1 MKVTISPQ
9 KPRVIKRST
18 STGFTY
24 IGLLAAVAI
33 MGIFMMVVGE
43 VWQTLQKR
51 EKESELLFIGN
62 EYRRAI
68 TDYYMHTPGTA
79 PRYVMK
85 LEELL
90 KDARYPVTRR
100 YLRKLYK
107 DPLTRTGE
115 WGLLKN
121 ANGQIYGVYSL
132 STAEPFKKEHFKKDD
147 HDFEGRGSYAEW
159 VFKYVPTQAT
169 ANTGLS
175 AGATTQASPL
185 ATPKPNT
192 TTNSNMGFSNGSFSN
207 QPKTPV
213 RR

>member
-1 MKVTISPQ
+1 MKVTINNQS
-9 KPRVIKRST
+9 VINRSA
-18 STGFTY
+18 SAGFTY

-43 VWQTLQKR
+43 VWQSLQKR

-68 TDYYMHTPGTA
+68 ADYYTQTPGNA

-85 LEELL
+85 LEDLL

-100 YLRKLYK
+100 YLRKIYK
-107 DPLTRTGE
+107 DPLTGKDE

-121 ANGQIYGVYSL
+121 AAGQIYGVYSL
-132 STAEPFKKEHFKKDD
+132 SIAEPFKKEHFKKDD
-147 HDFEGRGSYAEW
+147 RDFEGKGSYAEW
-159 VFKYVPTQAT
+159 VFKYVPTQAAT
-169 ANTGLS
+169 APVLS
-175 AGATTQASPL
+175 AGAPAQASPL

-192 TTNSNMGFSNGSFSN
+192 MTNMGFSNGSFSN

>member
-1 MKVTISPQ
+1 MKITVNNQS
-9 KPRVIKRST
+9 VINRSA

-43 VWQTLQKR
+43 VWQSLQKR

-68 TDYYMHTPGTA
+68 TDYYTQTPGNA

-107 DPLTRTGE
+107 DPLTGKDE

-121 ANGQIYGVYSL
+121 AAGQIYGVYSL

-147 HDFEGRGSYAEW
+147 HDFEGRGSYGEW
-159 VFKYVPTQAT
+159 VFKYVPTQAAT
-169 ANTGLS
+169 ATVLS
-175 AGATTQASPL
+175 AGAPAQASPL

-192 TTNSNMGFSNGSFSN
+192 MTNSNMGFSNGSFSN

>member
-1 MKVTISPQ
+1 MKITVNNQSFIN
-9 KPRVIKRST
+9 RSA
-18 STGFTY
+18 SAGFTY

-43 VWQTLQKR
+43 VWQSLQKR
-51 EKESELLFIGN
+51 EKESELLFVGN

-68 TDYYMHTPGTA
+68 TDYYTQTPGNA

-85 LEELL
+85 LEDLL

-100 YLRKLYK
+100 YLRKIYK
-107 DPLTRTGE
+107 DPLTGKAE

-121 ANGQIYGVYSL
+121 AAGQIYGVYSL
-132 STAEPFKKEHFKKDD
+132 SSAEPFKKEHFKKDD

-169 ANTGLS
+169 TAPVLS
-175 AGATTQASPL
+175 AGAPVQASPL

-192 TTNSNMGFSNGSFSN
+192 MTNSNMGFSNGSFSN

>member
-1 MKVTISPQ
+1 MEIQVVYKKQSV
-9 KPRVIKRST
+9 KKRSA
-18 STGFTY
+18 SAGFTY

-43 VWQTLQKR
+43 IWQSLQKR

-68 TDYYMHTPGTA
+68 ADYYTQTPGNT

-107 DPLTRTGE
+107 DPITGSAE

-121 ANGQIYGVYSL
+121 TSGQIYGVYSL
-132 STAEPFKKEHFKKDD
+132 SNAESFKKEHFKKDD

-159 VFKYVPTQAT
+159 VFKYVPTQAA
-169 ANTGLS
+169 ANAVLS
-175 AGATTQASPL
+175 AGASTQATPL

-192 TTNSNMGFSNGSFSN
+192 LTNSPSGFSNGSFSN
-207 QPKTPV
+207 QPKIPV